1 MPMRWAMLL
10 LLFIVRLSMGYQFQ
24 SVASVSTVLVHE
36 FGFSYAQVG
45 TLVGFF
51 CCRVA
56 LSPFPPA

>member
-24 SVASVSTVLVHE
+24 SVASVSTALVHE

-51 CCRVA
+51 CCRVS

>member
-1 MPMRWAMLL
+1 MLL

-51 CCRVA
+51 CCRVS
-56 LSPFPPA
+56 LSPFPSA